1 MINSF
6 NTLEKPIE
14 IKKTFNI
21 AAFNYSIIDVILF
34 QSATIILRFLD
45 EFGIIQKQTEYKVI
59 GEEYDNWKDDDQYI
73 IDLIVSKIPDLIK

>member
-21 AAFNYSIIDVILF
+21 ASFNYSIIDVTLF
-34 QSATIILRFLD
+34 QSATIILRFFD
-45 EFGIIQKQTEYKVI
+45 EFGIVQKHTEYKII
-59 GEEYDNWKDDDQYI
+59 GQEYDNWKDDDQYI
-73 IDLIVSKIPDLIK
+73 IDLIISKIPELIK

>member
-21 AAFNYSIIDVILF
+21 ASFNYSIIDVTLF

-45 EFGIIQKQTEYKVI
+45 EFGIVQKHTEYKII
-59 GEEYDNWKDDDQYI
+59 GQEYDNWKDDDQYI
-73 IDLIVSKIPDLIK
+73 IDLIISKIPELIK